1 LYILNTYVF
10 PHLSFQGLDAENIV
24 VHWVKFV
31 VCKIDNKANAK
42 TRKKR
47 TVMQC
52 LLANMVTKKNYWLQS
67 LLPRILLGDQQL
79 VDKSLADLNKKLTYQ
94 QLLRAT
100 DKVSFTVN
108 DIQLL
113 SEGKM
118 AFMLPNSLQIG
129 NGNYNDNSYVP
140 STAFMRVILE
150 TDEST
155 DKVVPFWQGGIS
167 IFQKII
173 LDVKENVAIMQR
185 EIGRMRDLWRTF
197 LTNYEGDSN
206 EDIDYLQSHFLLLTS
221 DGDEYTFH
229 LEKLIFEWNDD
240 FLTISTYLQNST
252 DEPLFSEKIAL
263 FQLGV
268 MDVITHLVSKQK
280 NNTNVSLVST
290 LITMQI

>member
-1 LYILNTYVF
+1 
-10 PHLSFQGLDAENIV
+10 
-24 VHWVKFV
+24 
-31 VCKIDNKANAK
+31 
-42 TRKKR
+42 
-47 TVMQC
+47 MQC

-290 LITMQI
+290 LIKMQI